1 MLPTKKRIALVLA
14 LAPLLAC
21 GKEVG
26 RVPFAAP
33 GANDAT
39 MTLKAG
45 DVDFW
50 TDIDLSWE
58 GPATL
63 DYQVT
68 LEQGGK
74 AVATATCNPFGQLHV
89 KQMWAETNIGSSHSR
104 RGRGKMSCSTSLPSS
119 GPTTVKATLA
129 WGAKPSTETLRRA
142 DLVVKQ

>member
-1 MLPTKKRIALVLA
+1 MLPIKKRIAFVVA
-14 LAPLLAC
+14 LAPLLGC
-21 GKEVG
+21 GKEIG

-33 GANDAT
+33 GTADAT

-45 DVDFW
+45 EVDFW

-58 GPATL
+58 GSATL

-74 AVATATCNPFGQLHV
+74 TVATATCDPLGQLHV
-89 KQMWAETNIGSSHSR
+89 KQMWTETNLGASHSR
-104 RGRGKMSCSTSLPSS
+104 HGRGKMSCSTSLASG

-129 WGAKPSTETLRRA
+129 WGGKPSTETLRKA
-142 DLVVKQ
+142 DLVVRQ